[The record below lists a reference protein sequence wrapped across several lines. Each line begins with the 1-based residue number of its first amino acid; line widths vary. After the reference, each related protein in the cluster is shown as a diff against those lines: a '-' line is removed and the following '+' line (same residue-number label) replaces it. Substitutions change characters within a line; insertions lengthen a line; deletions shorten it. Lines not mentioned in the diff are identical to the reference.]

1 MSRKNCRKS
10 RRRAAAGACRKAHR
24 KPRQKPPP
32 SCVACL
38 REFLTPALWKQ
49 AQQAAGAPHKN
60 QRWTVHPLV
69 FVLLLLTWCSG
80 DSQSERFAT
89 ARACYVALRPRRRRP
104 GTTFAGFERA
114 LARLPFTPLRVLA
127 AGLRRAFAVYFAPVW
142 HYHGFVPLG
151 CDGSRLEC
159 PRTAEL
165 ERCLGAAG
173 KKDSAPTV
181 WLTALVHLRTGLL
194 WAWRLGKGTASELRH
209 LHQMIPLLP
218 ALALVV
224 ADAAFLDYKLYA
236 ALIKADR
243 FFLVRMS
250 SRAYLYTEG
259 AVPLD
264 KFKEGV
270 VWYWPQHCREKE
282 QPPLRLRLLRIRGK
296 KADVWLLTNV
306 LERRRLRRKAAG
318 KLYRWRWQNE
328 GLFRTYKRTLKK
340 VKLQS
345 RTVATVFREAH
356 GSLLALALQLALG
369 VKALLK
375 EDNPEVLTSSA
386 REVLRSLRA
395 AIEEA
400 IEDLGPRQ
408 RRTYRERLRQARA
421 QERQRRS
428 KKTRRVWPRRKPHKP
443 PKPPRMRTLS
453 AEEKALFLQAA
464 QAAENPIR

>member
-1 MSRKNCRKS
+1 MSRKSCRHSPPKNV
-10 RRRAAAGACRKAHR
+10 RKPPRKPHR
-24 KPRQKPPP
+24 KRKQKPPQ
-32 SCVACL
+32 SLLACL

-49 AQQAAGAPHKN
+49 AQQAAGTPHKN

-69 FVLLLLTWCSG
+69 FVLLLLTWCAG
-80 DSQSERFAT
+80 DSQTERFET
-89 ARACYVALRPRRRRP
+89 ARACYVAVRPSRLRP
-104 GTTFAGFERA
+104 GKTFAGFEKA

-127 AGLRRAFAVYFAPVW
+127 AGLRRALETYFESVW

-165 ERCLGAAG
+165 ERCLGEAG
-173 KKDSAPTV
+173 KKDSAPMI

-209 LHQMIPLLP
+209 LHQMLSLLP

-236 ALIKADR
+236 ALIKAER

-250 SRAYLYTEG
+250 SRAYLYTEE

-264 KFKEGV
+264 KFKEGI
-270 VWYWPQHCREKE
+270 VWYWPQHCREKG
-282 QPPLRLRLLRIRGK
+282 QPPLRLRLLRIRGR

-306 LERRRLRRKAAG
+306 LQRRQLSRKAAG

-340 VKLQS
+340 VKLAS
-345 RTVATVFREAH
+345 RTVQTVFREAH
-356 GSLLALALQLALG
+356 GSLLALQLQLAMG
-369 VKALLK
+369 VKALLQ
-375 EDNPEVLTSSA
+375 ESNEEVLKSSA
-386 REVLRSLRA
+386 RGVLL
-395 AIEEA
+395 AIRDEIGA
-400 IEDLGPRQ
+400 GIERLGPRQ
-408 RRTYRERLRQARA
+408 RRTYRERLRRA
-421 QERQRRS
+421 QCQERPRRS
-428 KKTRRVWPRRKPHKP
+428 KKARRVWPRRKPRKP
-443 PKPPRMRTLS
+443 PKPPRIRKLTQDEKVLFR
-453 AEEKALFLQAA
+453 KALDAA
-464 QAAENPIR
+464 QATVQ